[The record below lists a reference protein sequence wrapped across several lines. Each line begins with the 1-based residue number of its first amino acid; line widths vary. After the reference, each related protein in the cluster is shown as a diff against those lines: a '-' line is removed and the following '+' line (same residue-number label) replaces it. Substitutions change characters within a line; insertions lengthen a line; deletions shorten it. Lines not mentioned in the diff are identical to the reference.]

1 MPPASTIATL
11 SPELRDELNRRLV
24 ASGYGR
30 LEEQAQWL
38 RDQGVQIGKSAVG
51 EYSKGLKA
59 TLEKSME
66 RARTRVEVAKAMGA
80 MSESDK
86 AALLEAN
93 EMVLLDKVMDFVDDW
108 DAQDWGG
115 AGPEARAKALS
126 QIIRASSDIGSSA
139 RATAKMRREIEA
151 EVRRQALEE
160 AAKSVEAAAQA
171 KGMDEQEAGFWV
183 QQVLKVF

>member
-11 SPELRDELNRRLV
+11 DPTLRDELNRRLV
-24 ASGYGR
+24 ASGFSR

-66 RARTRVEVAKAMGA
+66 RARTRVEVAKAMGT

-108 DAQDWGG
+108 DAQDWGE

-139 RATAKMRREIEA
+139 RATVKLRREIEA
-151 EVRRQALEE
+151 EVRRQAMEDAARIAEE
-160 AAKSVEAAAQA
+160 TAK
-171 KGMDEQEAGFWV
+171 EAGV
-183 QQVLKVF
+183 SQSTRDKIRAALGMTV